1 MFDEISLHSE
11 IEADVYY
18 LNQVYPSLY
27 EDRSNH
33 YYDTNSYNNLISL
46 FDDTKFPSFIKISDQ
61 SELKEIH

>member
-46 FDDTKFPSFIKISDQ
+46 YDNRKFFTVSC
-61 SELKEIH
+61 